1 MQIVESGSKNIEI
14 AIVRTGGV
22 VSVRL
27 SRRPTKENIVSTCI
41 SDVITFYLCII
52 YLQSLEDD
60 KVEALC
66 VAIEAE
72 KEAARAAGESKSSS
86 N

>member
-22 VSVRL
+22 ISVRGL
-27 SRRPTKENIVSTCI
+27 EIYEGTSHARVLTLLRTC
-41 SDVITFYLCII
+41 LACCLL
-52 YLQSLEDD
+52 LQSLEDD

-86 N
+86 S